1 MEAPLP
7 ATASTCEA
15 RDFTPD
21 KLVKTTP
28 ASVRPD
34 PWHETQYLPMKPC
47 PNVVYVSAPPSAQ
60 DPPPPAVEPHPELAP
75 ARPATHRTRRTE
87 MRRTTLVS

>member
-1 MEAPLP
+1 MDAPLP
-7 ATASTCEA
+7 ATASTCDA
-15 RDFTPD
+15 RDLTPD
-21 KLVKTTP
+21 KLVRTTP

-60 DPPPPAVEPHPELAP
+60 EPPPPAVEPQPAPAP
-75 ARPATHRTRRTE
+75 ARPATNRTKMTA
-87 MRRTTLVS
+87 MRRTTPLR